1 MTHHRGASESLTEE
15 KIRVFQCGLLRW
27 YSQHGRD
34 LPWRHTRDPYR
45 ILVSEVML
53 HQTQVDRVIPKY
65 NEWLT
70 AYPTFEALA
79 AAPLE
84 KIQKLWRPLGYNFR
98 PERLRRIARYVVNE
112 LDGKLP
118 NTFEKLI
125 ALPGIGRY
133 TTGAILSFA
142 FHRDAPIVD
151 TNVRRLIQRIFGV
164 HGNPN
169 RATVEREIWHLA
181 ETLIPRGKAFI
192 FNQALIDFGALVCT
206 ARDPACPVC
215 FFKDLC
221 EEKALHPK
229 DGR

>member
-1 MTHHRGASESLTEE
+1 MISEARR
-15 KIRVFQCGLLRW
+15 IRVVQRRLLRW
-27 YSQHGRD
+27 YTRHGRD

-53 HQTQVDRVIPKY
+53 HQTQVNRVMPKY

-70 AYPTFEALA
+70 VYPTFEALA

-84 KIQKLWRPLGYNFR
+84 EVMELWRPLGYNFR
-98 PERLRRIARYVVNE
+98 PERLHQIARLVVHE

-118 NTFEKLI
+118 NTFEKLV

-133 TTGAILSFA
+133 TAGAILSFA

-151 TNVRRLIQRIFGV
+151 TNVRRLIQRVFGI
-164 HGNPN
+164 HDSPEK
-169 RATVEREIWHLA
+169 ATIVEKEVWRLA
-181 ETLIPRGKAFI
+181 ETLIPRRKAFI

-206 ARDPACPVC
+206 ARNPVC
-215 FFKDLC
+215 PNCLFGDLC
-221 EEKALHPK
+221 EA
-229 DGR
+229 RA

>member
-1 MTHHRGASESLTEE
+1 MLSEARR
-15 KIRVFQCGLLRW
+15 IRVVQRRLLRW
-27 YSQHGRD
+27 YTRHGRD

-70 AYPTFEALA
+70 VYPTFEALA

-84 KIQKLWRPLGYNFR
+84 EVTELWRPLGYNFR
-98 PERLRRIARYVVNE
+98 PERLHQIARHVVHE

-118 NTFEKLI
+118 NTFEKLV

-133 TTGAILSFA
+133 TAGAILSFA

-151 TNVRRLIQRIFGV
+151 TNVRRLIQRVFGI
-164 HGNPN
+164 HDNPEK
-169 RATVEREIWHLA
+169 ATIVEKEVWRLA

-206 ARDPACPVC
+206 ARNPVC
-215 FFKDLC
+215 PNCLFRDLC
-221 EEKALHPK
+221 EA
-229 DGR
+229 RA